1 MATAE
6 QSLIGALNL
15 HSCLGDRIL
24 CRVPPPRGST
34 NDRRNQQHQQ
44 HDSSIQ
50 REVVGKNNNENEK
63 SFVLYL
69 PTVVLRKKHNPAFAL
84 ACRLS
89 NHYGVPL
96 LVLVTVLDDHHLS
109 RPPLSPLVMTSR
121 RLAFTLEALQQSCG
135 PDWESHGAGVAIRVH
150 GPGSRNPH
158 HLSLCHAATAVVSD
172 EPFVDPYR
180 EYVRKIAKT
189 CSAASVP
196 FWTVDGSTSV
206 PPNCKLVRK
215 PKPPSSSSSGCSG
228 CDGDISFVGAP
239 SKAWRWEKQTESVRK
254 QHVYGAYRERA
265 LDAPELVCKLPPNF
279 FLVKVSEKQG
289 DSQCSSS
296 DEEVVTVDKNDNNNN
311 SDTNPWLE
319 RLLDLL
325 PSKWNDRAAS
335 SPGQRPWSVKEL
347 RDVTDCKAWALA
359 WKGADSSVRPCQQT
373 HGSCGAAKRRWKSFA
388 NSGLKDYAKKRNGIV
403 NPHAVSR
410 ISCYLN
416 LGILSI
422 FDVLHDVWEAK
433 SKRGYATGC
442 NKYLEEVVKWREGS
456 YVHAFAN
463 PKYHTVDVLP
473 LWARKHLESFHAANN
488 SSGKSSSSNNK
499 NGYDYK
505 ELERAATRDETW
517 NAMQEYLIDTG
528 ELHNNARMTW

>member
-1 MATAE
+1 
-6 QSLIGALNL
+6 
-15 HSCLGDRIL
+15 
-24 CRVPPPRGST
+24 VPPPRGLT
-34 NDRRNQQHQQ
+34 NDSRKQQQQQ
-44 HDSSIQ
+44 HDSSVQ
-50 REVVGKNNNENEK
+50 REATKQVDVGGDSIGCNNNNEK

-69 PTVVLRKKHNPAFAL
+69 PTVLLRKKHNPAFAL

-109 RPPLSPLVMTSR
+109 KPPLSPITMTSR
-121 RLAFTLEALQQSCG
+121 RLAFVLEALQESCCL
-135 PDWESHGAGVAIRVH
+135 DWESHGAGVAVRVH
-150 GPGSRNPH
+150 GPGCRNPH
-158 HLSLCHAATAVVSD
+158 HLSLSHVAKAVVGD
-172 EPFVDPYR
+172 EPFVEPYR

-215 PKPPSSSSSGCSG
+215 PSMSSSSG
-228 CDGDISFVGAP
+228 CDGDISFAGAP

-279 FLVKVSEKQG
+279 FLRKLSEKEDDG
-289 DSQCSSS
+289 QCSSN
-296 DEEVVTVDKNDNNNN
+296 DEEVDTVDKNDNNNVEDNNNNNN

-325 PSKWNDRAAS
+325 PSKWKDGEAS
-335 SPGQRPWSVKEL
+335 SPGQRPWSVREL
-347 RDVTDCKAWALA
+347 CGVTNCKAWALA
-359 WKGADSSVRPCQQT
+359 WKGADSSVQPCQQT
-373 HGSCGAAKRRWKSFA
+373 HGSCIAAKRRWRSFR
-388 NSGLKDYAKKRNGIV
+388 NSGGGLKDYAKKRNGII

-422 FDVLHDVWEAK
+422 FDVLHDVWEAQ
-433 SKRGYATGC
+433 STRGYSTGC
-442 NKYLEEVVKWREGS
+442 NKFLEEVVKWREGS

-463 PKYHTVDVLP
+463 PNYHTADVLP
-473 LWARKHLESFHAANN
+473 LWARRHLESVHTSSTVSN
-488 SSGKSSSSNNK
+488 SIGGSSSNN

>member
-1 MATAE
+1 
-6 QSLIGALNL
+6 
-15 HSCLGDRIL
+15 
-24 CRVPPPRGST
+24 
-34 NDRRNQQHQQ
+34 
-44 HDSSIQ
+44 
-50 REVVGKNNNENEK
+50 
-63 SFVLYL
+63 
-69 PTVVLRKKHNPAFAL
+69 
-84 ACRLS
+84 
-89 NHYGVPL
+89 
-96 LVLVTVLDDHHLS
+96 
-109 RPPLSPLVMTSR
+109 
-121 RLAFTLEALQQSCG
+121 
-135 PDWESHGAGVAIRVH
+135 
-150 GPGSRNPH
+150 
-158 HLSLCHAATAVVSD
+158 VSD

-215 PKPPSSSSSGCSG
+215 ATTSISSSSSSSSSF
-228 CDGDISFVGAP
+228 DGDISFTGAP
-239 SKAWRWEKQTESVRK
+239 SKAWRWEKQTESIRK

-265 LDAPELVCKLPPNF
+265 LDAPGLVCKLPPNF
-279 FLVKVSEKQG
+279 FLCKLSEKQG
-289 DSQCSSS
+289 DLHCSSG
-296 DEEVVTVDKNDNNNN
+296 DEEVVMVDKNGRINYNNNNN
-311 SDTNPWLE
+311 SENNPWLE

-325 PSKWNDRAAS
+325 PSKWNDIEAA

-347 RDVTDCKAWALA
+347 CEVTDCKAWALA

-373 HGSCGAAKRRWKSFA
+373 HGSCRAAKRRWKSFA
-388 NSGLKDYAKKRNGIV
+388 NAGLKDYAKKRNGIM

-422 FDVLHDVWEAK
+422 FEVLHDVWEAK

-463 PKYHTVDVLP
+463 PNYHTVDVLP
-473 LWARKHLESFHAANN
+473 LWARKHLENVHTTNN
-488 SSGKSSSSNNK
+488 SSSSSSNN
-499 NGYDYK
+499 NGYGYK